1 MHEEAQ
7 EGLTHLSHH
16 IGKSDPAS
24 ATQVLL
30 HGQEIGQMVPMC
42 PNQIFFLLPVH
53 SASDASMIIA
63 TLVQQIA
70 GMLQLTNTLLCA

>member
-30 HGQEIGQMVPMC
+30 HGQEIGQMVPI
-42 PNQIFFLLPVH
+42 QIFFLLPVH